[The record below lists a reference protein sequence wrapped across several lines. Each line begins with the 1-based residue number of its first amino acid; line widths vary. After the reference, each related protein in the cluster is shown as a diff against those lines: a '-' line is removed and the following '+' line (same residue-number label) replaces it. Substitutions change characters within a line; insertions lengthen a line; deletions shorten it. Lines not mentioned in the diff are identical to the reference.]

1 MSKHYQAYISMQV
14 YQTDDLHFD
23 RLLHPYMG
31 VGCVQWVRVGLVQ
44 DLGRDEASVFT
55 ASLASTSQQVPDVD
69 SLVEAGSS
77 FGQKNPMNKN
87 IHCMSDCLI
96 FNLAIP

>member
-1 MSKHYQAYISMQV
+1 
-14 YQTDDLHFD
+14 
-23 RLLHPYMG
+23 MG

-44 DLGRDEASVFT
+44 DLGRDEASAFT
-55 ASLASTSQQVPDVD
+55 ASLPSTSQQVPDVD

-87 IHCMSDCLI
+87 FKKTHLVKSNFI
-96 FNLAIP
+96 NLNQ

>member
-14 YQTDDLHFD
+14 YQTDDLRFD

-44 DLGRDEASVFT
+44 DLGRDEASAST
-55 ASLASTSQQVPDVD
+55 ASLPSTSQQVPDVD
-69 SLVEAGSS
+69 SLVSGWLKIWSKEP
-77 FGQKNPMNKN
+77 NR
-87 IHCMSDCLI
+87 
-96 FNLAIP
+96 